1 MDLVEFYFVK
11 FFSERLRLSLSGA
24 KSNGLSQTA
33 GCLFYFSVISKVFH
47 CLPFENSGLY
57 LIVKT

>member
-11 FFSERLRLSLSGA
+11 FFNERLRLSLSGA

-33 GCLFYFSVISKVFH
+33 ECLFYFSVISKVFH
-47 CLPFENSGLY
+47 CFPF
-57 LIVKT
+57 